1 MKLYNYMLKE
11 MWKGKSKHK
20 RGKQM
25 LTLRE
30 LQGFTLELCNVILY
44 KNGRNVYKVTSTTDE
59 LA

>member
-1 MKLYNYMLKE
+1 MLKE